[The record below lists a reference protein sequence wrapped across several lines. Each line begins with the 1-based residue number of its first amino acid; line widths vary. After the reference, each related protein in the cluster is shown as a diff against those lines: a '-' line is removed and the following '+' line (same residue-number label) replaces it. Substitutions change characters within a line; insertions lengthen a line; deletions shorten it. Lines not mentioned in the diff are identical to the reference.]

1 MCAPANLAGKKPYRQ
16 GVGIAL
22 INARGQV
29 FVAQRIDTKESAWQM
44 PQGGI
49 NERETPREAALREL
63 HEEIGTDKARI
74 IATARKWLRYDLPED
89 LQNKIWKG
97 RYRGQ
102 EQKWF
107 LMKFLGTNADINI
120 ATAHPEFSSWKWLPF
135 TSLPRVIVGFKRDTY
150 AQVTQA
156 FGERVIRLKDE
167 ATSTRPKL
175 GRARALKHR

>member
-1 MCAPANLAGKKPYRQ
+1 MRAPANPAGKKPYRR

-49 NERETPREAALREL
+49 DEGEAPREAALREL

-74 IATARKWLRYDLPED
+74 IATSRKWLRYDLPED
-89 LQNKIWKG
+89 LQNKVWKG
-97 RYRGQ
+97 KYRGQ

-107 LMKFLGTNADINI
+107 LMKFLGTDADINI
-120 ATAHPEFSSWKWLPF
+120 ATAHPEFSSWKWIPF
-135 TSLPRVIVGFKRDTY
+135 TNLSRVIVGFKREIYTK
-150 AQVTQA
+150 VIQA
-156 FGERVIRLKDE
+156 FDERVIRLKDE
-167 ATSTRPKL
+167 AAKTRPKL
-175 GRARALKHR
+175 GRARTLNHR